1 MASACTIRQEK
12 RGSRP
17 ARPSQSSASRSR
29 FTVFCMKTKAELPIL
44 GIAGPCTAGKSTLI
58 QILSG
63 RYAVELRHKAQE
75 HSYVQDMWQRI
86 YPPTWLI
93 FLDVS
98 FDTTLERNPRLNW
111 SREEYH
117 EQQRRL
123 THARAHADLIV
134 ETDGLS

>member
-1 MASACTIRQEK
+1 
-12 RGSRP
+12 
-17 ARPSQSSASRSR
+17 
-29 FTVFCMKTKAELPIL
+29 MKTKADIPIL

-58 QILSG
+58 HILSG

-86 YPPTWLI
+86 YPPTWLV

-111 SREEYH
+111 TREEYQ

-134 ETDGLS
+134 QTDGLTAQQVAERVAAFLEEAGVPHEPLEDQPPC